1 MFTSSFLSTTK
12 STFYIAKVKHN
23 PDASALIDEG
33 ISRMEPF
40 AQKICKKL
48 RKLILST
55 DPEFIE
61 DWKWGPNYYLNGM
74 VCGFWGFKKH
84 ASLVFFQGS
93 LLKDKKKILIENPGN
108 VHNRH
113 IKFTDVKQIDDET
126 ILEYLF
132 EAIDNSRKGIKITEA
147 KDKTVIIPEDVKKSF
162 KTAKILTYF
171 ESLAYS
177 HRKEYMMWITDAK
190 KEETRLKRIRQA
202 IEKLTSKQM
211 MHDKYKKV
219 TIKK

>member
-12 STFYIAKVKHN
+12 STFNIAKVKHN
-23 PDASALIDEG
+23 PDAPALIDEG
-33 ISRMEPF
+33 IAQMEPF

-55 DPEFIE
+55 DTELIE

-84 ASLVFFQGS
+84 AVLVFFQGS
-93 LLKDKKKILIENPGN
+93 LLKDKKKVLSSNPGN

-113 IKFTDVKQIDDET
+113 IKFTDISQVNDEL

-132 EAIDNSRKGIKITEA
+132 EAIDNNKKGIKIIET
-147 KDKTVIIPEDVKKSF
+147 KDKVVEVPSDVKKSF
-162 KTAKILTYF
+162 KTAKVLTYF
-171 ESLAYS
+171 ESLAFS
-177 HRKEYMMWITDAK
+177 HRKEYMMWINDAK
-190 KEETRLKRIRQA
+190 KEETRLKRINQA
-202 IEKLTSKQM
+202 IEKLASKEM
-211 MHDKYKKV
+211 MHDKYKR
-219 TIKK
+219 

>member
-1 MFTSSFLSTTK
+1 MFTSNFLSTTK
-12 STFYIAKVKHN
+12 STFNIAKVKHN
-23 PDASALIDEG
+23 PDASRLIDEG
-33 ISRMEPF
+33 ISQLEPF

-48 RKLILST
+48 RTLILSA
-55 DPEFIE
+55 DPDIIE

-84 ASLVFFQGS
+84 TSLVFFQGS
-93 LLKDKKKILIENPGN
+93 LLKDKKKVLLQNPGN

-113 IKFTDVKQIDDET
+113 IKFTDVKQIDDEL

-132 EAIDNSRKGIKITEA
+132 EAIDNNKKGLKIIEA
-147 KDKTVIIPEDVKKSF
+147 KDKTVDIPDDVKKQF
-162 KTAKILTYF
+162 KTAKVLAYF

-190 KEETRLKRIRQA
+190 KEETRLKRITQA
-202 IEKLTSKQM
+202 IEKLLSKQM
-211 MHDKYKKV
+211 MHDKYKK
-219 TIKK
+219 